1 MFSSRAC
8 VPRSAAA
15 RSRPR
20 PPAADRRRKSSLS
33 RRCGSG
39 TSSPPEMPPAVSRG
53 AKAFEIT
60 CASGK
65 IVFCRRIGSVSR
77 APQSIRSGS
86 CAFAAKYTSRM
97 SVGAVWSSPALTE
110 SAKSFISASLS
121 PLRRTIRRIFAA
133 FSPLKSVSYSAELLI
148 SSCATVSGKS
158 ACSGFTVTRAAP

>member
-8 VPRSAAA
+8 VRRSAAS
-15 RSRPR
+15 RNRPR

-33 RRCGSG
+33 RHCAPARPRCRKCRQPCRG
-39 TSSPPEMPPAVSRG
+39 G

-110 SAKSFISASLS
+110 SAKFFISASLS
-121 PLRRTIRRIFAA
+121 PPRRTIRRIFAA

-158 ACSGFTVTRAAP
+158 ACSGFTVTSAAP